1 VAKILVADDNSNI
14 QKMVGLA
21 LKDQGI
27 DVVAVGNGEAAV
39 RKISDVKPDLVLADV
54 FMPVRNGYEVCQY
67 VKTDAALA
75 HIPVILLV
83 GAFDPLDEQEAQRVG
98 ADGVLKKPFVP
109 PDPLISMV
117 KSALTR
123 AGVSYSGA
131 GPGKETAPE
140 PLRATDL
147 LTPRAP
153 ASIMGAV
160 PTMFGASTSS
170 AESEAQE
177 AAAEEVSAR
186 PEPVK
191 MESGAPLAFGSLLET
206 PASTEEDDAAFVS
219 TARPE
224 VERDW
229 NAGHQEEET
238 EEEEE
243 EEKPGWRRD
252 GGDET
257 FVDAGVD
264 TGTAGAVK
272 DWRDTIMTDIT
283 SRKSA
288 RETWEP
294 TKEKTEIVEAAEAPT
309 LAASSTSFVT
319 ETPVTEMPVV
329 VPPLVLPEKPFG
341 TDAWAAVDAGTPGQK
356 LGPIPVEE
364 TRPANVEQAAGTKG
378 FGGERVSDMPTA
390 ASSDRAPTVGGWFST
405 TSSPWDAEAKKAT
418 ELASSWDSA
427 VATHP
432 APHATDPVPTQE
444 DVAAAVGAVQEAA
457 AAEAPVYSGEP
468 LVEGEA
474 TREVLE
480 TAALPTEAVE
490 EIRERAAYVAETVQN
505 SPDAAASSST
515 TAPSVAPEP
524 NMDELVAKV
533 LAKMSPE
540 ALQAVTREI
549 LKPVIETI
557 IRDEL
562 KSKKQ

>member
-1 VAKILVADDNSNI
+1 
-14 QKMVGLA
+14 
-21 LKDQGI
+21 
-27 DVVAVGNGEAAV
+27 
-39 RKISDVKPDLVLADV
+39 
-54 FMPVRNGYEVCQY
+54 
-67 VKTDAALA
+67 
-75 HIPVILLV
+75 
-83 GAFDPLDEQEAQRVG
+83 
-98 ADGVLKKPFVP
+98 
-109 PDPLISMV
+109 
-117 KSALTR
+117 
-123 AGVSYSGA
+123 
-131 GPGKETAPE
+131 
-140 PLRATDL
+140 
-147 LTPRAP
+147 
-153 ASIMGAV
+153 MGAV

-170 AESEAQE
+170 EEADVQE
-177 AAAEEVSAR
+177 AAAAEVSAR

-206 PASTEEDDAAFVS
+206 PASAEEDDAAFVS

-224 VERDW
+224 LERNW

-243 EEKPGWRRD
+243 EEKPSWRRD

-264 TGTAGAVK
+264 TSTTGAVK
-272 DWRDTIMTDIT
+272 DWRDTVMADIT

-309 LAASSTSFVT
+309 VVASTTSFVT
-319 ETPVTEMPVV
+319 ETPVTEAPTVV
-329 VPPLVLPEKPFG
+329 APLVLPEKPFG
-341 TDAWAAVDAGTPGQK
+341 TDAWAGVDAGAPAQK
-356 LGPIPVEE
+356 LGPIPVGEAQPAKVEE
-364 TRPANVEQAAGTKG
+364 AGGTKG
-378 FGGERVSDMPTA
+378 FGGERVSDVPVA
-390 ASSDRAPTVGGWFST
+390 ASSDRTLTAGGWFST
-405 TSSPWDAEAKKAT
+405 TSSPWDAEAKKAS

-432 APHATDPVPTQE
+432 VPHAADLVPTQE

-457 AAEAPVYSGEP
+457 VAEGPAYSGEP

-480 TAALPTEAVE
+480 KAALPTEAVE
-490 EIRERAAYVAETVQN
+490 EIRERAAYVAEDAVQT
-505 SPDAAASSST
+505 SSDVAASGAA

-524 NMDELVAKV
+524 SMDELVAKV

-549 LKPVIETI
+549 LKPVIESI
-557 IRDEL
+557 VRDEL